1 MRKIIIITY
10 LLTSSW
16 VWGSGGY
23 DNGTATGKGKFQLDL
38 TWNPFNQ
45 FDYGQT
51 YAVMGYGLTNRLDIH
66 GYISYH
72 TGNYQTWYAGIF
84 YQFWDTKL
92 LDVATAI
99 GIRRRSDQDWTHMF
113 APQLLYTLYLTE
125 KIFVG
130 GFFLNTLLYVFL
142 L

>member
-1 MRKIIIITY
+1 MRNIIVISC
-10 LLTSSW
+10 LLLFCC

-130 GFFLNTLLYVFL
+130 GFFLNTLFPSS
-142 L
+142 